1 VQFDLVPDLRLKAYP
16 MFADTQDYVCT
27 PRLAMDPQPRGV
39 ARANP
44 FALDD
49 PQVVRLLVIDDSE
62 GDYVITRK
70 LLLDAEDTNYQV
82 DWASHGSTALQIM
95 EDEEHDVYLLDQRL
109 GALSGL
115 DVLTELRARGM
126 TRPTIMLSGLSDASP
141 DRQAMNAGASD
152 YIVKGEMTAAVLERS
167 IRYALEQHLK
177 IDRSFVKD
185 SALGGANARLVKG
198 TLALAEAMGITTV
211 AEGVETELQRNFLL
225 ANHCVIM
232 QG

>member
-1 VQFDLVPDLRLKAYP
+1 
-16 MFADTQDYVCT
+16 
-27 PRLAMDPQPRGV
+27 
-39 ARANP
+39 
-44 FALDD
+44 
-49 PQVVRLLVIDDSE
+49 
-62 GDYVITRK
+62 
-70 LLLDAEDTNYQV
+70 
-82 DWASHGSTALQIM
+82 
-95 EDEEHDVYLLDQRL
+95 
-109 GALSGL
+109 
-115 DVLTELRARGM
+115 
-126 TRPTIMLSGLSDASP
+126 
-141 DRQAMNAGASD
+141 MNAGASD